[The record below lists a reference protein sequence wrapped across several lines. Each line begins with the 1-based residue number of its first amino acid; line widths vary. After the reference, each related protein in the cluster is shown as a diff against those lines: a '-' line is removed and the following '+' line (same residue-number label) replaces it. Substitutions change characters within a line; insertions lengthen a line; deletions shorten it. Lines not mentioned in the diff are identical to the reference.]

1 MKRDHSSRAIPYYI
15 YRPGMSMKF
24 LQISYFNA
32 CNFPTQLNVSIYYF
46 YCIYILLYL
55 IQKSD
60 TSLFETKI
68 IK

>member
-1 MKRDHSSRAIPYYI
+1 
-15 YRPGMSMKF
+15 MSMKF

-46 YCIYILLYL
+46 YRIYILLHL